1 MKSRLLIIAALAAA
15 ALSGCATY
23 DHVGAS
29 AAGGYYQ
36 GRPVVR
42 YYDAYGYPVYGGYYG
57 GYYNRPSYYGRQPYY
72 GYYGPYYPYYPPPVH
87 RPRPG
92 HDHGG
97 YRPPPGSGPGGNRPA
112 PWRDPTR
119 GAWREHGQQPA
130 SLPAAPTGESRH
142 AAEGLARGSAP
153 GLAGRAVAAAVDAA
167 QHQRASGRG
176 AANPAPRRTGS
187 GHRELIQG
195 GRPPAVGPLEP
206 KLTGCVAF

>member
-1 MKSRLLIIAALAAA
+1 MKPRLLIIAALAAA

-72 GYYGPYYPYYPPPVH
+72 GYYGPYYPYYPPLVH

-130 SLPAAPTGESRH
+130 VPGQPPRRVSPGMPPRVSPGAPPRVSPGAPSRPQSMPRSINERPAG
-142 AAEGLARGSAP
+142 
-153 GLAGRAVAAAVDAA
+153 
-167 QHQRASGRG
+167 
-176 AANPAPRRTGS
+176 APR
-187 GHRELIQG
+187 IQPRG
-195 GRPPAVGPLEP
+195 GRVRVIEN
-206 KLTGCVAF
+206 